1 MNINAVAEAFHD
13 NLLLQLV
20 EENRQY
26 KAQLNELTSVQILY
40 LHKKDKTLSMGS
52 FIHGKFDDEVVPKQT
67 MYTIN
72 TRTVKKMELN
82 DIGMIEVNVSNCEFI
97 SISIQAK

>member
-1 MNINAVAEAFHD
+1 M
-13 NLLLQLV
+13 
-20 EENRQY
+20 
-26 KAQLNELTSVQILY
+26 QILY

-82 DIGMIEVNVSNCEFI
+82 DIGMIEVNVSNCELI
-97 SISIQAK
+97 SICDTSRIAIWIHHDMKDDNDN